1 MPAPAEPLSI
11 SSYKSLLQDVR
22 GFVRAAKTPGIDKK
36 VGAYWSIGQ
45 RIEEESV
52 SEDVG
57 YYGAI
62 IKDLSR
68 DLRVST
74 RTLYDA
80 IQFFRAHEAPPET
93 EALSW
98 SHHRILLRLAT
109 KQHRKFYESLIA
121 KEQLSARALEAAI
134 AEGLHL
140 GKKKPGK
147 AELPRPTDPE
157 YLYRA
162 NVLSVIDGDTID
174 LDIDLGF
181 GVYRRIRVRLAKI
194 DTPELTSQLGKKARD
209 FVIAELMGASTVCVK
224 TVKVDLHGRYVVHLF
239 HLERKASLSKCF
251 ADGRYLNDELV
262 QAKLARSVRG

>member
-1 MPAPAEPLSI
+1 MPAPAAPLSNAD
-11 SSYKSLLQDVR
+11 YKSLLQDVR
-22 GFVRAAKTPGIDKK
+22 GFVRATKTPGIDKK
-36 VGAYWSIGQ
+36 VGAYWNIGQ

-93 EALSW
+93 EALNW

-140 GKKKPGK
+140 EKKKPGK
-147 AELPRPTDPE
+147 STLPRPTDPE

-162 NVLSVIDGDTID
+162 NVLSVIDGDTLD

-194 DTPELTSQLGKKARD
+194 DAPEITSPKGRKTRD
-209 FVIAELMGASTVCVK
+209 IVAAELMGAKTVCVK

-239 HLERKASLSKCF
+239 HIDRKTSLSECF
-251 ADGRYLNDELV
+251 AEGRYLNEELLG
-262 QAKLARSVRG
+262 AKLARVVRP